1 MLKSNV
7 MFTFTTGAL
16 DEKIMVSF
24 GPNRVYRI
32 VDERKPTAP
41 PVVWYEVSDRGIRTS
56 RKFGTL
62 EDALDSLNDVVQD

>member
-1 MLKSNV
+1 MLKSN
-7 MFTFTTGAL
+7 FTTGAL

-56 RKFGTL
+56 GKFGTL